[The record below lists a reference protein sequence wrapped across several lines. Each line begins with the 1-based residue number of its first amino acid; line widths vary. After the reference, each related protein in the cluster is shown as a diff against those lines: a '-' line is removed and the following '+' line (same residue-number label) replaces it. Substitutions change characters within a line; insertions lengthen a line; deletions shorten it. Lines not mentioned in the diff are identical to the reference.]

1 METAPPPSPLPP
13 FDPIL
18 LSTVPSLPID
28 PKKTI
33 ITLETSTESFKTTM
47 ATLISRED
55 CHFTGYFTK
64 VLTEARK
71 KQHSEASS
79 VYSQSSE
86 IEENLDSIS
95 SIFVNHIL
103 ASGLLAPT
111 PAALHVFLDRPS
123 AS

>member
-55 CHFTGYFTK
+55 CHFTEYFTK